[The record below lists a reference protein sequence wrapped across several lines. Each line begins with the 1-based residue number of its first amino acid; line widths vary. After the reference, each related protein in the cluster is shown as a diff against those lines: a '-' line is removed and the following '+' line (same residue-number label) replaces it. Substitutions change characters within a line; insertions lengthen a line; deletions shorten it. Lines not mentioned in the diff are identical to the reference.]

1 MAIPLQM
8 ECIFP
13 LTVGRCNVERGAA
26 FAAKRI
32 FKE

>member
-8 ECIFP
+8 EWKFL
-13 LTVGRCNVERGAA
+13 LTVGRCNVARGAA
-26 FAAKRI
+26 SVAKRI